1 MKKEFFDYLRRQ
13 YQVDQWFNKT
23 NLDQNLFVWKF
34 FFTGRELPQLQ
45 AETIQRLE
53 LQPPEESSSITE
65 GAEAPKSTL
74 VRSVW
79 ERRGGQPEVV
89 QRVQRVDIPL
99 PPPEAAGASAAFEPK
114 PYVAQV
120 KSFWISPGAG
130 RKTVIEVTVQECPS
144 RKVAHEQLLQFI
156 AQFQLPNVNRREG
169 FLGDIAFTGP
179 RNLFVLFA
187 RGNLVC
193 FLRNAGLE
201 VVPVT
206 ELAQVLDQQLTSR
219 PDVELE
225 VIRRPAAR
233 LGREAFASAA
243 PSKGEVFPLNFE
255 LLDLTGERAALT
267 HEAAYLEMKKTPV
280 TPVRPVMYK
289 VFSAAGETILEGDQ
303 LVYRPDVSGPQDI
316 AIFAIKAD
324 DGATGRDLQIDVE

>member
-1 MKKEFFDYLRRQ
+1 MKKEIFDYLKRQ
-13 YQVDQWFNKT
+13 YDVDQWFNKT
-23 NLDQNLFVWKF
+23 NLEQNLFVWKF
-34 FFTGRELPQLQ
+34 FLSGRELPQLQ
-45 AETIQRLE
+45 AETIQRIE
-53 LQPPEESSSITE
+53 LQPPPKGSSATE
-65 GAEAPKSTL
+65 GAEPLRSTL

-79 ERRGGQPEVV
+79 ERRSGQPEVV
-89 QRVQRVDIPL
+89 QRVQRVDIPV
-99 PPPEAAGASAAFEPK
+99 PQSEAPEAGAAFESK

-120 KSFWISPGAG
+120 KSFWSSPGAG

-169 FLGDIAFTGP
+169 FLGDVAFTGP
-179 RNLFVLFA
+179 RELFILFA

-206 ELAQVLDQQLTSR
+206 ELAQVLDQQLTSK
-219 PDVELE
+219 PEVELE
-225 VIRRPAAR
+225 KISRPAAR
-233 LGREAFASAA
+233 LHLESTSGA
-243 PSKGEVFPLNFE
+243 PSKGEGFPLNFE
-255 LLDLTGERAALT
+255 LLDLSGERAALT
-267 HEAAYLEMKKTPV
+267 HEAAYVEMKETPV

-303 LVYRPDVSGPQDI
+303 LVYRPDKSGPQEI
-316 AIFAIKAD
+316 TLFAIKAD
-324 DGATGRDLQIDVE
+324 EGASGRDLQIDVE